1 MVVSILITVLV
12 VAVIGVWRHFRLK
25 ERRIARAYT
34 FLTILK
40 RDGSTVDSSNRMA
53 LTIDMFAANQ
63 LKARTALH
71 IDKVFNGKHL
81 ALISEARA
89 QGFRG

>member
-1 MVVSILITVLV
+1 MVVGVLIAVLA

-25 ERRIARAYT
+25 ERRIARAFT
-34 FLTILK
+34 FLAILK

-63 LKARTALH
+63 LKPRTTLH
-71 IDKVFNGKHL
+71 IDEVFNGNHL